1 MDTNILEAPGRRLR
15 RRHSADFKTS
25 IIRACQQPGV
35 SMASVAL
42 ANGLNATM
50 VRKWVVEAEGGSS
63 RPASVIA
70 TAAPSSPPTFVPL
83 ALPQQQDLRDIR
95 IELQRGNV
103 RITLHW
109 PREGVA
115 DCASWMRELLR

>member
-1 MDTNILEAPGRRLR
+1 MDTNILEAPGRRVR

-42 ANGLNATM
+42 SNGLNATM
-50 VRKWVVEAEGGSS
+50 VRKWVVEAEGGNC
-63 RPASVIA
+63 RPTSVIA
-70 TAAPSSPPTFVPL
+70 TAAPSSLPSFVPL
-83 ALPQQQDLRDIR
+83 SLPQEQDMRDIR

-103 RITLHW
+103 RITLQW
-109 PREGVA
+109 PRERAA
-115 DCASWMRELLR
+115 DCAGWMRELLR